1 MRYVLLFLFSI
12 LTFAQE
18 FSNEI
23 TVRGCS
29 SLYQKDD
36 SNILMEVASVGEKRI
51 RVDFSY
57 SGNRPFGFHIHP
69 DANKLFGIKDNILTH
84 NKKNRMGQIV
94 FSKKRNRASFNF
106 FLKNKIKKLDHL
118 EFNNAATRN
127 LKFREGLIA
136 VTSPQLKLCS
146 WIKR

>member
-1 MRYVLLFLFSI
+1 MRYLLGIFFTTLC
-12 LTFAQE
+12 LAQE

-29 SLYQKDD
+29 SLYQKND
-36 SNILMEVASVGEKRI
+36 SNILMEVASIGEKRI

-57 SGNRPFGFHIHP
+57 SGTRPFGFHIHP
-69 DANKLFGIKDNILTH
+69 DANKLFGIEDNILTH
-84 NKKNRMGQIV
+84 SKKNQMGQIV
-94 FSKKRNRASFNF
+94 FSNKRNRASFNF
-106 FLKNKIKKLDHL
+106 TLKNKLKKLDHL

-136 VTSPQLKLCS
+136 VSSPQLKLCS